1 MILDQRHLG
10 RIVRELL
17 TPRVADIDVLRVAIT
32 VQLPQARYGH
42 RAPCSVVVVRA
53 EEIRRTLVSVTCP
66 AESPYAVERKE
77 APGSVF
83 ITDGSRCNGFIG
95 ELVARIGKRFTAL
108 MSASCHSVKVW
119 AEVIDRNPM
128 PSKEKSSFGILN
140 EFEFLP
146 KVTPFHFSGF
156 KKSCKKL

>member
-83 ITDGSRCNGFIG
+83 ITDGSRCNGFIC
-95 ELVARIGKRFTAL
+95 ELGGTHRQAVYG
-108 MSASCHSVKVW
+108 
-119 AEVIDRNPM
+119 IDV
-128 PSKEKSSFGILN
+128 GIL
-140 EFEFLP
+140 
-146 KVTPFHFSGF
+146 PFGKGLGGGHRQKSDAQQR
-156 KKSCKKL
+156 KK